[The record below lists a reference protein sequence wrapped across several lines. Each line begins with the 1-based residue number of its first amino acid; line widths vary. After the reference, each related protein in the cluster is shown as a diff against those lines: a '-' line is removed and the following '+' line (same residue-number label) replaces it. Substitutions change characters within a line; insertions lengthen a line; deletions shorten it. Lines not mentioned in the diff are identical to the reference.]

1 MYKFRYAIINKHGKY
16 ESCYPGRG
24 FWYKTIPHYRS
35 VKQASFAYIQQTY
48 DILSAVVGDDS
59 WYKS

>member
-1 MYKFRYAIINKHGKY
+1 MVNMKAVILAG
-16 ESCYPGRG
+16 GV
-24 FWYKTIPHYRS
+24 WYKTMPHYRS

-48 DILSAVVGDDS
+48 DILSAVAGDAS